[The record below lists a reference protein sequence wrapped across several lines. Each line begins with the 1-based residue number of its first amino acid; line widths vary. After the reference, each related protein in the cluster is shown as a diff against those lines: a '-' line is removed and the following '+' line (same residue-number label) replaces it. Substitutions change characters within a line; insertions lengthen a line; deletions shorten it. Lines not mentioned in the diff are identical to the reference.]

1 MPSTILIVDDE
12 KNIRRTVRLVLEG
25 EGFAVEEASSGEE
38 ALARLPDIGADVML
52 LDVQLPGMSGL
63 ETLERLNETAGK
75 HAQAAAKRGAA
86 TADASV
92 APTRASGAG
101 AEGVAVP
108 ATAEPAPPTVV
119 MISGHATLA
128 DAVRAVK
135 SGAYDLLEKPLDRE
149 RLLVTIRNALERR
162 AMASEVAGL
171 RALADERFEMV
182 GRSPPMQ
189 ALYAQ
194 IVKVA
199 ATRARVLITG
209 ESGTGKELIARAV
222 HRESPLRDRPFI
234 KVNCAAIPP
243 ELIESELFGHER
255 GAFTGAVARRRGLF
269 EMADGGTIFLD
280 EIGDMILSAQAKV
293 LRVLQSGEFTRVG
306 GEVTVKC
313 DVRVVAATNRDLQA
327 AVAGGQF
334 REDLYFRLAV
344 VPLRAPPLRERA
356 DDVPMLSAAFI
367 EATSRENGMRPKAIS
382 PEAVQ
387 ILSAYPWPGNV
398 RELRN
403 VIERLV
409 ILSEDSIGT
418 GDLPEEILAE
428 VERSRREQAAG
439 ALAGTATALPRID
452 LPPEARALPLREF
465 RDHVEREYV
474 RAKLDEN
481 GWNISRTAGLLGIER
496 TNLHKKMRALGLGR
510 EDRGS

>member
-25 EGFAVEEASSGEE
+25 EGFGVEEASSGEE
-38 ALARLPDIGADVML
+38 ALARLTDVGADVML
-52 LDVQLPGMSGL
+52 LDVQLPGISGL
-63 ETLERLNETAGK
+63 ETLERM
-75 HAQAAAKRGAA
+75 QGAPPRNQGTSTSTSPA
-86 TADASV
+86 
-92 APTRASGAG
+92 GAG
-101 AEGVAVP
+101 AGAVP
-108 ATAEPAPPTVV
+108 SGGTFLPTRETPPPTVV

-162 AMASEVAGL
+162 AMATEVAGL

-182 GRSPPMQ
+182 GRSAPMQ
-189 ALYAQ
+189 ALCAQ

-209 ESGTGKELIARAV
+209 ESGTGKELIARAI
-222 HRESPLRDRPFI
+222 HRESPLRERPFI

-243 ELIESELFGHER
+243 ELIESELFGHEK
-255 GAFTGAVARRRGLF
+255 GAFTGAVSRRRGLF
-269 EMADGGTIFLD
+269 ELADGGTIFLD
-280 EIGDMILSAQAKV
+280 EIGDMIMSAQAKV
-293 LRVLQSGEFTRVG
+293 LRVLQSGELTRVG
-306 GEVTVKC
+306 GETTLKV

-327 AVAGGQF
+327 AVGAGQF

-344 VPLRAPPLRERA
+344 VPLRAPPLRDRP
-356 DDVPMLSAAFI
+356 DDIPLLCAAFI
-367 EATSRENGMRPKAIS
+367 EATSRENGIRSKLIS
-382 PEAVQ
+382 EEAVA
-387 ILSAYPWPGNV
+387 ILAAYPWPGNV

-409 ILSEDSIGT
+409 ILSEESIGV
-418 GDLPEEILAE
+418 GDLPEEIMAE
-428 VERSRREQAAG
+428 VERRRRDQATSAGGAAG
-439 ALAGTATALPRID
+439 ARPLPQIE

-465 RDHVEREYV
+465 RDHVEREYI

-481 GWNISRTAGLLGIER
+481 GWNISRTAGLLAIER

-510 EDRGS
+510 EDR